1 MGKIK
6 ETATKWV
13 DKLFPK
19 QQSSSN
25 KRGVGG
31 AVAKKTD
38 SGSFS
43 NYFGSIIAR
52 VKLTRTFQDLTE
64 EVINTLPDNKV
75 RELIRRASPIVA
87 KAIADYAD
95 AMASGWVLWADRTL
109 GQKEDTPAQRL
120 LDDFISLL
128 EREQGGLEQIIAE
141 TARGMF
147 THGGIF
153 WELVIDEDGRTPIG
167 LKVLDPSTAKFQRAT
182 DPKLGEIY
190 ELGQD
195 IPFDEPGN
203 PRRRAPGSLVS
214 TNPGSFSFV
223 SFHDDPTIQ
232 YRAIQGDANDPYG
245 TPILD
250 PAVFHVN
257 MMAGFFSAFK
267 DAITGHIWPNLLIT
281 IDEEKFRNSAG
292 DDLNAEQ
299 LQKKL
304 DAALKNIEDNVQ
316 ALKAGDALIQPDSV
330 KMGGQ
335 VTGNNK
341 APLGSLKDIQD
352 VIRRELIIAVQSQ
365 PIFMGSNE
373 AIAETHAVE
382 QRKAHAQ
389 LIRRGQKAI
398 NGLMTEFLNLI
409 LMLNNYPPLA
419 EFKLTYV
426 NTADYKDQA
435 MTYREFRDGLL
446 KGSEDMIK
454 LVEALQAAV
463 EAQFMTPEEAKETF
477 DHELEI
483 RRQVDIL
490 PRDL

>member
-6 ETATKWV
+6 KTASRWFN
-13 DKLFPK
+13 KLFPK
-19 QQSSSN
+19 QEAPQ
-25 KRGVGG
+25 RGVGG
-31 AVAKKTD
+31 AVAKKDDT
-38 SGSFS
+38 GSFGR
-43 NYFGSIIAR
+43 YYGSVIAR
-52 VKLTRTFQDLTE
+52 ARLSRSFQDLTE
-64 EVINTLPDNKV
+64 EVINNLPDDKV

-87 KAIADYAD
+87 KAVADYAD
-95 AMASGWVLWADRTL
+95 AMASGYTWFADKTMP
-109 GQKEDTPAQRL
+109 EVVDSPAHQL
-120 LDDFISLL
+120 LQNFLLLL
-128 EREQGGLEQIIAE
+128 ELEQGGLEQIISE

-147 THGGIF
+147 THGGVF
-153 WELVIDEDGRTPIG
+153 WELVIDEDGRTPVAI
-167 LKVLDPSTAKFQRAT
+167 KVLNPATARFRRAKDPII
-182 DPKLGEIY
+182 GEFY

-195 IPFDEPGN
+195 IGYNDDPTQ
-203 PRRRAPGSLVS
+203 RAPDNQITFGAI
-214 TNPGSFSFV
+214 NFK
-223 SFHDDPTIQ
+223 SFHDEPTVQ
-232 YRAIQGDANDPYG
+232 YRGIQSDPNDPYG

-304 DAALKNIEDNVQ
+304 DAALESIEDNVQ

-330 KMGGQ
+330 KVGGQ

-382 QRKAHAQ
+382 QRKAYAQ
-389 LIRRGQKAI
+389 LIRRGQKVI
-398 NGLMTEFLNLI
+398 NGLMTEFFNLI
-409 LMLNNYPPLA
+409 LQLNGHPRLA
-419 EFKLTYV
+419 EFKLSYV

-435 MTYREFRDGLL
+435 MTFREFRDGLL
-446 KGSEDMIK
+446 AGSEDIIK
-454 LVEALQAAV
+454 LVEALEAAKD
-463 EAQFMTPEEAKETF
+463 AGYLTPEQAQETWE
-477 DHELEI
+477 HELEL
-483 RRQVDIL
+483 RRQVSII
-490 PRDL
+490 PQDL